1 MSKSTGELSPREFVF
16 AEVMERLREAIGA
29 PTKAALAKALGME
42 TNTYANRERS
52 GSIPW
57 EQVLRVCVERELP
70 VDLVLT
76 GRESSGDQ
84 GPVQPVDVELLTAV
98 LAAIDAELEKRRETR
113 SAQKRAKAAGVL
125 YEYFAGREVDQAAF
139 GRFLDAVLET

>member
-1 MSKSTGELSPREFVF
+1 MSKSTGELTPPEFVF
-16 AEVMERLREAIGA
+16 GEVMERLRLAIGA

-42 TNTYANRERS
+42 SNTYANRERS

-57 EQVLRVCVERELP
+57 EQVLRVCVEHGLST
-70 VDLVLT
+70 DQVLT
-76 GRESSGDQ
+76 GRESQHVDARH
-84 GPVQPVDVELLTAV
+84 PLDVELLTAV
-98 LAAIDAELEKRRETR
+98 LTAIDAELAKRRETR

-125 YEYFAGREVDQAAF
+125 YEYFAGRQVDQAAF